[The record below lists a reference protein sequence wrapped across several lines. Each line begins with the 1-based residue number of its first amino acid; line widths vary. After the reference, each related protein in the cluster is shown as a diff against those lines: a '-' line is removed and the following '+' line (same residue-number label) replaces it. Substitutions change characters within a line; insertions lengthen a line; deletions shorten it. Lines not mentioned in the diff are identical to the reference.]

1 MKLSFLPVVLAA
13 LLMLGSCRAYKQDIM
28 LQAAAGDYASLR
40 QQVVAAEKTYTIQA
54 HDLLEVEVYT
64 NKGERIIDPDFEL
77 MKEMGGGQAQ
87 TQRVRPQY
95 LVQAGGEVKLPMVG
109 TVALAGNSLQQ
120 ADSILAL
127 AFSSFYKEPFVLTRY
142 ANKRVIVL
150 GAVGGSA
157 GGGGQVIP
165 LLNQNMNLL
174 EVLALSGG
182 ITGRGKAHNIRLIR
196 GDLDQPQVQFID
208 LSTLEGMQQASLQVQ
223 SGDIIYIEP
232 IRRILPETIRDIA
245 PVVGLITNVVTLVIV
260 IVSLSGS
267 DN

>member
-28 LQAAAGDYASLR
+28 LQSAAGDYASLR

-77 MKEMGGGQAQ
+77 MKEMGGGQVQ
-87 TQRVRPQY
+87 NQRIRPQY

-120 ADSILAL
+120 ADSILAG
-127 AFSSFYKEPFVLTRY
+127 AFSSFYKDPFVLTRY

-157 GGGGQVIP
+157 GGGQVIP

-223 SGDIIYIEP
+223 SGDIIYVEP

>member
-1 MKLSFLPVVLAA
+1 
-13 LLMLGSCRAYKQDIM
+13 MLGSCQAYKQDIM
-28 LQAAAGDYASLR
+28 LQSAAGDYTSLR

-77 MKEMGGGQAQ
+77 AKEMGGGQ
-87 TQRVRPQY
+87 TQSQRIRPQY

-109 TVALAGNSLQQ
+109 TIALAGNSLQQ
-120 ADSILAL
+120 ADSILAH
-127 AFSSFYKEPFVLTRY
+127 AFSSFYKDPFVLTRY

-150 GAVGGSA
+150 GAI

-196 GDLDQPQVQFID
+196 GDLEQPQVQLID

-223 SGDIIYIEP
+223 S
-232 IRRILPETIRDIA
+232 
-245 PVVGLITNVVTLVIV
+245 
-260 IVSLSGS
+260 
-267 DN
+267 

>member
-1 MKLSFLPVVLAA
+1 MKSLLLQLVLAA
-13 LLMLGSCRAYKQDIM
+13 LLVLSSCSAYKQDIM
-28 LQAAAGDYASLR
+28 LQVEDDNYAALR
-40 QQVVAAEKTYTIQA
+40 QQIVAAEKTYTIQP

-77 MKEMGGGQAQ
+77 MKELGAGQQ
-87 TQRVRPQY
+87 QSQRILPQY
-95 LVQAGGEVKLPMVG
+95 LVLPNGEVKLPMVG
-109 TVALAGNSLQQ
+109 NIVLAGKSLHQ
-120 ADSILAL
+120 ADSMLAV
-127 AFSSFYKEPFVLTRY
+127 AYSNYYREPFVLTRY

-150 GAVGGSA
+150 GAIGAGS

-196 GDLDQPQVQFID
+196 GDLNKPQVQFID
-208 LSTLEGMQQASLQVQ
+208 LSTIAGMQQASLQVQ
-223 SGDIIYIEP
+223 SGDIIYVEP

-245 PVVGLITNVVTLVIV
+245 PVVGLISNVVTLIIV
-260 IVSLSGS
+260 IISISGS
-267 DN
+267 NN